1 MFAEAI
7 IFVAKKMDQRKIMA
21 VLQDDQLLEQF
32 GETLIEEINN
42 DDESLVNVASQLLQ
56 LCLRNEQADD
66 FFIAICGW
74 SVDSLLNRIG
84 L

>member
-1 MFAEAI
+1 MFAEAT
-7 IFVAKKMDQRKIMA
+7 IFVAKKMNHSKIMT
-21 VLQDDQLLEQF
+21 VLQDDHLLEQF
-32 GETLIEEINN
+32 GEMLIEEINE
-42 DDESLVNVASQLLQ
+42 DDESLVNVARKLLQ
-56 LCLRNEQADD
+56 LCLQNEQADD